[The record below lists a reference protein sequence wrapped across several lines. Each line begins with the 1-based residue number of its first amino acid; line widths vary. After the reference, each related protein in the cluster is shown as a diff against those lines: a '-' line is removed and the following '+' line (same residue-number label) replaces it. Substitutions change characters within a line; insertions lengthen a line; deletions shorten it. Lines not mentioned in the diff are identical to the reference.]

1 MSRKSLFKKSV
12 FLLAFF
18 SVLAVFSVSCQFG
31 LGNAVDT
38 VAPTITI
45 TYPPVSAVIR
55 DKFTLY
61 GTWTDDKGVTQ
72 VKVNVINT
80 ATKETVLQDAK
91 AQIDST
97 NKTWQIDLN
106 SYDSSNS
113 SYYNGW
119 QFADG
124 TYQVSVIASDA
135 SSHSSS
141 EVSRTFDIDNTA
153 PVFIISNPG
162 VVKNSTSTASAYGSI
177 FTVDGTIADDHSI
190 SSMDVIIY
198 NSEGTVV
205 SKESY
210 NGEEISSFHEDDIQT
225 AGGTSVTIAQ
235 YGSSDNRY
243 SLLYNQNDG
252 TEYFTCSIKLTDN
265 AQIYQNPTN
274 SSRSATQEKSEK
286 IGNSTYT
293 LYLYD
298 DVYTS
303 LMSSK
308 KGLSLSAT
316 DLKNIINKT
325 YTSDSSKK
333 ESAESV
339 LEKVA
344 INTQSQN
351 DSTNLYFSLNPKANP
366 SYQVNGFIYDFDES
380 GTLPQASSG
389 NTLSVTVSQGLD
401 GTKIDL
407 DGSDDS
413 NSTVKVWFKEYESRP
428 SNSSSTYTQ
437 ASVLNELSTLATNV
451 LAAENEEKSFIEYKN
466 STSENPTTEFD
477 SWKLIYDY
485 AQNSSGGESSVS
497 SKTFSVTLP
506 TNSVKLGKY
515 YIIAVTGSDVDGVSF
530 LQDTVYGFEGNEAG
544 VAPTLQFNSPANAA
558 LVKSSDFEFSGTAK
572 LESGSLYISE
582 LKATLTVTD
591 QSDNSTIGTYVQ
603 DLTRESSSASLK
615 PNSSSASQSTEVF
628 YWQNGDWKFNPS
640 KLPDYNTI
648 KAAEGSGKSYVYTLA
663 LYGKSSSGHGANL
676 SSYVQ
681 IDSTLPVVN
690 LSSITPTVNGSEYNS
705 SENTYVN
712 GTITVK
718 GTVEETNLSTVSMQV
733 YVDGTA
739 VSIFDDGNGGTT
751 NTLNLGKVYSFSQSI
766 DTTKLN
772 NSKSLD
778 IRITATD
785 LVGNSAT
792 YSSLSASDSE
802 YKKLVILQETDKP
815 IITLGNSSNTSTNAT
830 LTDGTKTY
838 DFVTDSTKISEANGN
853 LFGTTSNNKLTATIS
868 DDDTIALVEVYIY
881 DSNGNLLDSDKV
893 YDAYGANPFT
903 ASPKK
908 SSYNLTYYLPQEE
921 GTYKICIN
929 AYDYDSAVSTN
940 AYGKGSTGEYFIA
953 ISKGAPSINLNTV
966 NKYQTST
973 PTFSGS
979 VSSSLASLSAVFI
992 DVDSET
998 ELSSQPANVKFNL
1011 DSSARTWTASLEENQ
1026 SLSNGT
1032 YKILFK
1038 ASNSYGQSGTS
1049 SASFTVDNESPTLS
1063 ITNYGSSSVA
1073 DGLTS
1078 NADFYVIPS
1087 NNYTIKG
1094 TVSDNLSGID
1104 SVYFYIGDFSEKPT
1118 LTSANNWKSA
1128 SLGDGT
1134 WTASLT
1140 SDDLS
1145 ALSKTD
1151 GSTSYTFHVLALD
1164 SAGNLS
1170 DCKDLIKIYPDS
1182 VAPSTTI
1189 KSTNLYNSSG
1199 IAIESSTDLT
1209 DGETYFA
1216 KKAFTLS
1223 GEITENN
1230 LSSVKFAGTDITSKI
1245 SNNAWKYSPNVS
1257 YDGTFTY
1264 KISLTDK
1271 AGNLTEK
1278 TIYVLYDTTSP
1289 SLTISSPSQDQNVSD
1304 GKVTVSGTVNDSGS
1318 GIKTVSYKAEISY
1331 IENGETK
1338 TASFDRSKDVSEN
1351 GNFSFDEKSLG
1362 AEGTCK
1368 LTLTATDILGN
1379 SKSSNEITFYYDKT
1393 GPELLAE
1400 ITSTPIGT
1408 KTVTVNGTSTEYTVY
1423 SSSSLSVKATAKDS
1437 ISGVSSVVANGSTK
1451 LSAKESAT
1459 DTYEGTVLA
1468 SLADDGSTSITIL
1481 ASDKFANTTT
1491 YKIENIMVDVSS
1503 PSVSITTKPSEDK
1516 TLNSAFTLS
1525 GTVSDDVAL
1534 SDTDTVIVT
1543 DSLDGTKY
1551 TAAVDSSGSTNSGTW
1566 SVTLTPKATSSA
1578 SEFYTKDGS
1587 HTYTVKATDKAGNTS
1602 ETSCKVKTDVTKPYW
1617 YTDSKKGELPYIKN
1631 SGTSVDFSTGSTTET
1646 RTYYKSNSL
1655 TITAKAKDDTSD
1667 VSIYYNLN
1675 GETSDGKQVW
1685 TDVGNANF
1693 TYDSFVEGA
1702 NTLRIKAVD
1711 DAENETETQATI
1723 TFYVDTKSP
1732 SAATLTSLDDIT
1744 DATTLENYNTETGS
1758 SKKLVN
1764 ATSDLNFT
1772 LTLQDD
1778 NSVDATTYSGIA
1790 SAAITKIGSTTTS
1803 ISGTVDESDS
1813 SKYSFTISAD
1823 ELKSIGTGGAV
1834 TVKVLDKAGNSADFT
1849 VFNILVDKDAP
1860 SLTLASPS
1868 DADNSSSDK
1877 IDVNKTISLSG
1888 TATDTNELDSSTI
1901 VLEYNET
1908 SATASDG
1915 WLTLTS
1921 DSANL
1926 DTSKYKF
1933 AGSSFA
1939 ITQSSSFSVS
1949 GLDTSKFTD
1958 KSSIYLRATAKDMAG
1973 NQGYS
1978 SVITLYVNQD
1988 SDRPIVKISNITQQ
2002 SDGSF
2007 ILKYGTNAQVTGTIS
2022 DDDSVSSAVIKNL
2035 VISESAYN
2043 GTGTQPTN
2051 LASFTSTTGDFTFTP
2066 SDTTDGEKSFYIYIE
2081 DNNGGVFYT
2090 TATTTAVSGE
2100 TQYLSNPKLYL
2111 QTTQLSDSKYA
2122 TSKITYKSD
2131 SNPPSVSNAQ
2141 SYTYNSEGTKNTTIS
2156 GSTTVDILE
2165 TVGASFIVGGTEKS
2179 KLQFVITASDDN
2191 GIAGITLELTKTLSG
2206 ETSTIAK
2213 YATSSTINGTSFS
2226 DYTVSS
2232 SSFNQTSNKTNSVW
2246 TTEQIDISDWESA
2259 TVTLK
2264 ATAYDNSGLYG
2275 SGSYSFVVDK
2285 SAPTIKISSPSSSE
2299 EVTGDVTVSGTA
2311 TDSGGSA
2318 TKNVYWFVPTQSQIT
2333 SASSQ
2338 SDAQVYWRDLILTAA
2353 KDSSNTRVGNK
2364 LDKSSSVNV
2373 WSFIFGSSGS
2383 ATALTNFDDTD
2394 FQSSGLYNIPLY
2406 IMAEDELGNYA
2417 VETSYT
2423 VKHNPDGD
2431 KPVTTI
2437 TYPDSKETTLGGT
2450 IRLSGTVTIPSA
2462 STTASALFIQIDSSS
2477 SFTKDYIEGLKDS
2490 SEKQIYTVYSA
2501 ADAIS
2506 EVTGKTETVKS
2517 SDYASYGF
2525 SSETDFTSW
2534 WGIKANKSSS
2544 SLWTRNINSN
2554 GEFNPETSG
2563 TTKTIYL
2570 RASGIN
2576 ANGKIGEWT
2585 NTYTVNV
2592 DNSAP
2597 SISPTLEQFSSI
2609 KQTATS
2615 TDGSSATVTAIKSAS
2630 KVYNANMYLKGSW
2643 YIVAK
2648 LLDETGV
2655 NKITVSYKGT
2665 STSKSYNI
2673 LKTENSTSTLDIPSG
2688 YFIQKIDSEVES
2700 GTTKKGYTIYI
2711 PVLQDI
2717 GDTVT
2722 YTIEVMDSD
2731 GSAHT
2736 SKAEFVLNIDN
2747 TAPKIESVSGNGDTL
2762 ISSGTTTYSVSNRYN
2777 VQEKNYVFSPSGKVE
2792 DNGSGYERVLFQ
2804 FVRGEND
2811 ILEGSSKVVI
2821 DPMIVNSDSSDYSA
2835 AKATITGSADSTTN
2849 GEVFAKTLTQDSN
2862 TYSLY
2867 GKNVSGTLSETLIG
2881 TSSSAN
2887 TFTASTSGDISSD
2900 THIRAYGIIYV
2911 DGLYRKITGISGD
2924 VITFDPELP
2933 SLPTDTSVTAF
2944 FPYAQVVDN
2953 TSTEKVT
2960 SESANPITL
2969 SSDDGDGMPESI
2981 TKLSTTW
2988 SWDAT
2993 IHSTN
2998 MPDGPATLIV
3008 LAFDVAGNVSG
3019 VEIPVM
3025 IANNAPR
3032 LAKVWL
3038 GTDFDSNDKF
3048 TDNEFEEYSLIGKD
3062 ATEGLEEATKDLNNE
3077 FTAKNKLAVVTE
3089 FTGGNG
3095 EVKMAYLR
3103 DSSSTS
3109 AVTSSAASGFVEADS
3124 SVTASSTF
3132 TTQFAS
3138 SSVKAYVLSNAN
3150 LTGSSSDSDVTE
3162 STDGEDKNFSFTF
3175 WDSTDET
3182 ICGTNSQNARLALK
3196 NMKFD
3201 LVDGTKPLVRVNSFY
3216 WASSSNNSLYGNST
3230 SNGHIELEDDL
3241 PNGTFTSDNSGEYD
3255 RDPKVSGKIVFT
3267 GTAYDEHALSKITA
3281 TYGSL
3286 NAQATYDKSAKTWT
3300 GSGTLGETSDTSGY
3314 KFTVYD
3320 AAPSSVYYDT
3330 DTAYFDQNG
3339 HKVYWTLAVDTEN
3352 SSIISATAAS
3362 DQKLTVVATDSSS
3375 NSTSTSSADEV
3386 TTTAESA
3393 TVYEVDA
3400 SYNKPTY
3407 QTDVVPYIAGISTSL
3422 SSLKTNN
3429 PSVYNRTALGHYPVS
3444 TSESVTITGFNLKGA
3459 TISDSAT
3466 TANTVKLADSGSA
3479 ISVANFTSGKIKA
3492 IVNGISSLNNEN
3504 SNDSKGAYEGTVASD
3519 KTTGDA
3525 TIYANYYN
3533 RQPNGDSNNLLTDDV
3548 VLDVWSFDSD
3558 AATVKQAGYIVEPIM
3573 KINPINGAIGFAF
3586 NNGPAYFSM
3595 ANGTSTSFSLWQR
3608 NYARNTTTGF
3618 AIDSNGVSHGITVG
3632 LDTNPNSGHAGRMT
3646 YMTSDWGI
3654 GTINGEG
3661 GNYDGYHTSRI
3672 ESIGVPAGT
3681 YNDITYTDKI
3691 YLEERFSS
3699 PSLTTSV
3706 HSDGTYVYLAYYDDL
3721 NQQIRFR
3728 WGNLNNAT
3736 ANDTWSQKGYSFNQF
3751 ADQTNNDVGV
3761 SNNTVF
3767 ESKESNYSV
3776 PASSKVEY
3784 ATGKTAYAGEFVSID
3799 VISGSSST
3807 NDVVV
3812 MAWYDSK
3819 NSCLWYSYKKSP
3831 CNDNDMSTT
3840 HSDGYWSKPIMI
3852 MDDAG
3857 ENCKI
3862 AVDITGGIH
3871 IAAYDV
3877 NNADLIYAY
3886 LPSYSSTTPKVC
3898 TVDSYSLTG
3907 TNITLDVAISGDY
3920 VVPYIG
3926 YYMISSGKP
3935 KIAYLDNVIS
3945 VTKTNSSSYSGGYS
3959 GEIPNGSDSDAFTG
3973 AWEVSMIPTE
3983 SRMRDDYVNIGLWKN
3998 SLGEKV
4004 AATDL
4009 YSDYASKSTYQSG
4022 DTGYCYGN
4030 GTSNPVMGY
4039 AIRVGTTGYIET
4051 AQMQ

>member
-190 SSMDVIIY
+190 SSMDIIIY

-205 SKESY
+205 SKETY

-286 IGNSTYT
+286 TGNSTYT

-380 GTLPQASSG
+380 GTLSQASSG

-544 VAPTLQFNSPANAA
+544 VAPTLQFTSPANAA

-603 DLTRESSSASLK
+603 DLTRESSSASLT

-628 YWQNGDWKFNPS
+628 YWQNGDWEFNPS

-663 LYGKSSSGHGANL
+663 LYGKSSSGHDANL

-772 NSKSLD
+772 DSKSLD
-778 IRITATD
+778 VRITATD

-815 IITLGNSSNTSTNAT
+815 IITLGNSSNTSANAT
-830 LTDGTKTY
+830 LADGTKTY
-838 DFVTDSTKISEANGN
+838 DFVTDSTNISESNGN

-881 DSNGNLLDSDKV
+881 DSNGNILDSDKV

-1011 DSSARTWTASLEENQ
+1011 DSSAKTWTASLEENQ

-1073 DGLTS
+1073 GGLTS

-1145 ALSKTD
+1145 TLSKTD

-1245 SNNAWKYSPNVS
+1245 SNNAWTYSPNVS

-1338 TASFDRSKDVSEN
+1338 TASFDGSKDVSEN
-1351 GNFSFDEKSLG
+1351 GSFSFDEKTLA

-1379 SKSSNEITFYYDKT
+1379 STSSNEITFYYDKT

-1423 SSSSLSVKATAKDS
+1423 SSTSLSVKATAKDS

-1468 SLADDGSTSITIL
+1468 SLSDDGSTSITIL

-1516 TLNSAFTLS
+1516 NLNSVFTLS

-1551 TAAVDSSGSTNSGTW
+1551 TAAVVVPTGSTNSGTW
-1566 SVTLTPKATSSA
+1566 SVILTPKATSSA

-1617 YTDSKKGELPYIKN
+1617 YTDSKKGELPYVKN

-1693 TYDSFVEGA
+1693 TYDSFVEGI
-1702 NTLRIKAVD
+1702 NTLLVKAVD
-1711 DAENETETQATI
+1711 DAENETEI
-1723 TFYVDTKSP
+1723 TKTLIFYVDTKSP

-1778 NSVDATTYSGIA
+1778 NSVDTTTYSGIA
-1790 SAAITKIGSTTTS
+1790 SATITKIGSTTTS

-1813 SKYSFTISAD
+1813 SKYSFTISAA

-1901 VLEYNET
+1901 VLECNET

-1921 DSANL
+1921 DSSADL

-2043 GTGTQPTN
+2043 GTGTEPTN

-2275 SGSYSFVVDK
+2275 SGSYSFVVDQ

-2338 SDAQVYWRDLILTAA
+2338 SDAQAYWRDLILTAA

-2609 KQTATS
+2609 KQTSTS
-2615 TDGSSATVTAIKSAS
+2615 TDGSSATVTATKSAS
-2630 KVYNANMYLKGSW
+2630 KNYTASMYLKGSW

-2711 PVLQDI
+2711 PVLQNI

-2762 ISSGTTTYSVSNRYN
+2762 ISSGTTTYSISNRYN

-2849 GEVFAKTLTQDSN
+2849 GDVFAKTLTQDSN

-2867 GKNVSGTLSETLIG
+2867 GKNVSGTLSS
-2881 TSSSAN
+2881 TS
-2887 TFTASTSGDISSD
+2887 TFTALTSGDISSD

-2981 TKLSTTW
+2981 TKLGTTW

-3008 LAFDVAGNVSG
+3008 LAFDAAGNVSG

-3150 LTGSSSDSDVTE
+3150 LTGKTSDSDVTE

-3182 ICGTNSQNARLALK
+3182 TCGTNSQNARLALK

-3201 LVDGTKPLVRVNSFY
+3201 LVDGTKPLVRVNPFY

-3241 PNGTFTSDNSGEYD
+3241 PSETFSSSNSGEYD

-3281 TYGSL
+3281 TYGNL

-3352 SSIISATAAS
+3352 SNIISATAAS

-3407 QTDVVPYIAGISTSL
+3407 QTDVVPYIAGVKTSL
-3422 SSLKTNN
+3422 SSLKKTK
-3429 PSVYNRTALGHYPVS
+3429 SSLYDRTALGHYPVAS
-3444 TSESVTITGFNLKGA
+3444 TETIYVYGFNLSGG
-3459 TISDSAT
+3459 TLSDSAE
-3466 TANTVKLADSGSA
+3466 TAKTAKLT
-3479 ISVANFTSGKIKA
+3479 SVADPSSDSNIKWYSDSAAPEGSVYSVGDISSFTSGNVYVKVGEIK
-3492 IVNGISSLNNEN
+3492 SLNNEN
-3504 SNDSKGAYEGTVASD
+3504 SNDSKGAYKGTVSSD

-3558 AATVKQAGYIVEPIM
+3558 AAV
-3573 KINPINGAIGFAF
+3573 PINGKIEQPQMAIDPVTGQIGFAF
-3586 NNGPAYFSM
+3586 VNGPLYFSM
-3595 ANGTSTSFSLWQR
+3595 AGSTESSKKTSYDYWMGSYDFFTSV
-3608 NYARNTTTGF
+3608 GF
-3618 AIDSNGVSHGITVG
+3618 AYDSLGYTYGVAAGGDI
-3632 LDTNPNSGHAGRMT
+3632 NSSSADKFQFMTSRWGRAGRGQSGS
-3646 YMTSDWGI
+3646 Y
-3654 GTINGEG
+3654 
-3661 GNYDGYHTSRI
+3661 GNTNSLRL
-3672 ESIGVPAGT
+3672 ESIGMQGT
-3681 YNDITYTDKI
+3681 KSSNDYTLYFDKQRI
-3691 YLEERFSS
+3691 KS
-3699 PSLTTSV
+3699 PSLVTSV
-3706 HSDGTYVYLAYYDDL
+3706 HGSSTNIYLAYYDAMNDE
-3721 NQQIRFR
+3721 IRFKAGSTSSTSR
-3728 WGNLNNAT
+3728 TNFGSFTDYDTDGYPYAYRNAT
-3736 ANDTWSQKGYSFNQF
+3736 VSLLAGNG
-3751 ADQTNNDVGV
+3751 TNYGAGSYV
-3761 SNNTVF
+3761 SL
-3767 ESKESNYSV
+3767 
-3776 PASSKVEY
+3776 
-3784 ATGKTAYAGEFVSID
+3784 G
-3799 VISGSSST
+3799 VISGTSKT
-3807 NDVVV
+3807 TDVVV
-3812 MAWYDSK
+3812 AVWYDET
-3819 NSCLWYSYKKSP
+3819 NRVLLYSYNGTPQTDRNGTTDRSGW
-3831 CNDNDMSTT
+3831 STPVQVFT
-3840 HSDGYWSKPIMI
+3840 GDYEN
-3852 MDDAG
+3852 AG
-3857 ENCKI
+3857 EYCQV
-3862 AVDITGGIH
+3862 AVDAKGGVH
-3871 IAAYDV
+3871 IAAYDGT
-3877 NNADLIYAY
+3877 NCDLVYAY
-3886 LPSYSSTTPKVC
+3886 LPSSKSGKTTAQSDFSTCV
-3898 TVDSYSLTG
+3898 VDASGVVGS
-3907 TNITLDVAISGDY
+3907 NITIDVALDSSGNAI
-3920 VVPYIG
+3920 PRIG
-3926 YYMISSGKP
+3926 YYATSCVRP
-3935 KIAYLDNVIS
+3935 KIAYRVDTTSTAPAGSLD
-3945 VTKTNSSSYSGGYS
+3945 
-3959 GEIPNGSDSDAFTG
+3959 EAFTG
-3973 AWEVSMIPTE
+3973 DWECSVVPTSSSVSTQSNQYNKMN
-3983 SRMRDDYVNIGLWKN
+3983 VGVWKDSDGKIAKSKTGTSSYTNNASSYN
-3998 SLGEKV
+3998 STSYGFV
-4004 AATDL
+4004 W
-4009 YSDYASKSTYQSG
+4009 
-4022 DTGYCYGN
+4022 GN

-4039 AIRVGTTGYIET
+4039 AIKVSSSSDAIET